1 MPTFHP
7 LALPGVIEVRTDRYG
22 DDRGFFSEVY
32 RKSLWQEQGVDADF
46 VQDNHSLSRA
56 KGTMRGLHF
65 QTPPMAQAKLV
76 RVTRGR
82 VFDVAVDIRKGSP
95 TYGKWVGLELDA
107 ERGNQLYIPAGFA
120 HGFLTMEPDTEFLYK
135 VSANY
140 SPENDRSVRYDD
152 PAIGIVWPVE
162 VNPECLSAKDKN
174 APLLEDTDTGFVF
187 DGASA

>member
-7 LALPGVIEVRTDRYG
+7 PSLPGVIEVRPDRFG

-32 RKSLWQEQGVDADF
+32 RKSLWQEHGIDADF

-56 KGTMRGLHF
+56 RGTLRGLHF

-95 TYGKWVGLELDA
+95 NFGKWVGLELDA
-107 ERGNQLYIPAGFA
+107 DLGNQLYIPAGFA

-152 PAIGIVWPVE
+152 PAIAIEWPVE
-162 VNPECLSAKDKN
+162 VDTDCLSAKDRN

-187 DGASA
+187 DGEEA

>member
-7 LALPGVIEVRTDRYG
+7 LSLPGVIEVRPDRFG
-22 DDRGFFSEVY
+22 DGRGFFSEVY
-32 RKSLWQEQGVDADF
+32 CKSLWQEHGVDAEF

-56 KGTMRGLHF
+56 KGTLRGLHF

-107 ERGNQLYIPAGFA
+107 ELGNQLYIPAGFA
-120 HGFLTMEPDTEFLYK
+120 HGFLTMEPETEFLYK

-152 PAIGIVWPVE
+152 PAIGIFWPVE
-162 VNPECLSAKDKN
+162 VNTDCLSAKDEN
-174 APLLEDTDTGFVF
+174 APLLEDTYTGFVF
-187 DGASA
+187 DGATA